1 MHSICPLH
9 AGSDHPR
16 DLGRIA
22 ASRLARRARARAWDR
37 DRPLRAAHEDDQ
49 YAVRR
54 QMRDAEREI
63 EIATRRIWEIGQDI
77 VRLTPTTGDAFTMMT
92 LGEKHTERKEAGRA
106 LMKEIL
112 TRLQLQ

>member
-1 MHSICPLH
+1 
-9 AGSDHPR
+9 
-16 DLGRIA
+16 
-22 ASRLARRARARAWDR
+22 
-37 DRPLRAAHEDDQ
+37 
-49 YAVRR
+49 
-54 QMRDAEREI
+54 MRDAEREI